1 MIDTVVLIMAGA
13 VSGRSLRFVQ
23 SDFMTHS
30 NFMREQ
36 ELSQNFHPLGL
47 FDSIENLLVA
57 SDLK

>member
-1 MIDTVVLIMAGA
+1 MIDNVVLIMAGA
-13 VSGRSLRFVQ
+13 VSGRSFA
-23 SDFMTHS
+23 
-30 NFMREQ
+30 

>member
-1 MIDTVVLIMAGA
+1 MGA
-13 VSGRSLRFVQ
+13 LLRFVQ
-23 SDFMTHS
+23 SSFMTHL